1 MCLACVADLEVPVR
15 AHCLVPFDPS
25 TGAPPLLS
33 LAAPFQTARARIQNL
48 LSTSACRASRHRP
61 RWSLPS
67 LPAATKASPPRLL
80 LKRPPSPQ
88 LARRASPPRPPSSRP
103 PSPQLAR
110 RASPPRPPS
119 SRPPSRPP
127 SRTNKSGA
135 RKGCGE
141 ARCVFARVCLGG
153 ERQGDD
159 SGRSGGGHIRSVLL
173 PCIAQARRVGW
184 VTAHGPRL
192 QAIYHPT
199 YGDLLAY
206 TRRV

>member
-67 LPAATKASPPRLL
+67 LPAASPPRLL
-80 LKRPPSPQ
+80 LKLPPSPQ
-88 LARRASPPRPPSSRP
+88 LARTASPPKRPSSRP

-110 RASPPRPPS
+110 TASPPRPPS

-159 SGRSGGGHIRSVLL
+159 SGRSGGRGEYIRSLLL

>member
-1 MCLACVADLEVPVR
+1 MCLAGVADYQVPVR

-25 TGAPPLLS
+25 AGVPPLLS
-33 LAAPFQTARARIQNL
+33 LAAPFQTARARIQIL

-61 RWSLPS
+61 RWSLPR
-67 LPAATKASPPRLL
+67 LLLKLPPRLL
-80 LKRPPSPQ
+80 LKLPPSPQ
-88 LARRASPPRPPSSRP
+88 LARTASPPKRPSSRP
-103 PSPQLAR
+103 PSPQLATK
-110 RASPPRPPS
+110 ASPPRPPS

-159 SGRSGGGHIRSVLL
+159 SGRSGGGGIYSLSATALHRS
-173 PCIAQARRVGW
+173 G
-184 VTAHGPRL
+184 
-192 QAIYHPT
+192 
-199 YGDLLAY
+199 
-206 TRRV
+206 